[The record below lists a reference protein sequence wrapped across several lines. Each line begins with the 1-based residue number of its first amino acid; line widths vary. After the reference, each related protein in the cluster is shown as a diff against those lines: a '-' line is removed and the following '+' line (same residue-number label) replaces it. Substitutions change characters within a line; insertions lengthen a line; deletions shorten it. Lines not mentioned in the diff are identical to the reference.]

1 MPVPAGRRRLERR
14 YNGPLAATLLS
25 RRLARK
31 LSQPSAEGGSM
42 PSIRIRVGSV
52 KGSLM
57 RRGDAETK
65 RASTMNRR
73 SFIGLG
79 GGVISTGIAY
89 RRGLPL
95 ALAQGAVLPTTGSTV
110 ETTVGKIRGYVE
122 QGVHIFKGVP
132 YGASTAGA
140 ARFLPPSTP
149 RPWTGVRDAIAYGP
163 RAPQPFRRMVREIGD
178 ALVGPGPTSEE
189 CLLLNVWT
197 PGPARNRRRPVMVWL
212 HGGGF

>member
-1 MPVPAGRRRLERR
+1 
-14 YNGPLAATLLS
+14 
-25 RRLARK
+25 
-31 LSQPSAEGGSM
+31 
-42 PSIRIRVGSV
+42 
-52 KGSLM
+52 
-57 RRGDAETK
+57 
-65 RASTMNRR
+65 MNRR

-95 ALAQGAVLPTTGSTV
+95 AFAQGGARPTSGSTV
-110 ETTVGKIRGYVE
+110 ETTAGRIRGYVE

-132 YGASTAGA
+132 YGASTEGA

-163 RAPQPFRRMVREIGD
+163 RAPQPFRRMVPEIGD

-189 CLLLNVWT
+189 CL
-197 PGPARNRRRPVMVWL
+197 
-212 HGGGF
+212 